1 MIGENDSTGI
11 PNCPDVPLKLSLVHF
26 HSKIN
31 DEKDELTIME
41 SLLIEN
47 VNMILKVRIMRW
59 FYVTLS
65 FVTELANSCC

>member
-1 MIGENDSTGI
+1 MIGENDITGI

-31 DEKDELTIME
+31 DEKDELTIMG

-47 VNMILKVRIMRW
+47 VNMILKVRIMKMILRKP
-59 FYVTLS
+59 
-65 FVTELANSCC
+65 

>member
-31 DEKDELTIME
+31 DEKNGLTIME

-47 VNMILKVRIMRW
+47 VNMILKVRIMKMVLRQPQ
-59 FYVTLS
+59 FCNRTGK
-65 FVTELANSCC
+65 